1 MVDFPFT
8 IDLADEEV
16 QKNNV
21 RVMWKAF
28 QLTDEK
34 FNYVTLSDDDERICP
49 IGIALWFHKNKRRVG
64 SINGWLIEMSVIE
77 ITLVSG

>member
-49 IGIALWFHKNKRRVG
+49 IGIAL
-64 SINGWLIEMSVIE
+64 
-77 ITLVSG
+77 